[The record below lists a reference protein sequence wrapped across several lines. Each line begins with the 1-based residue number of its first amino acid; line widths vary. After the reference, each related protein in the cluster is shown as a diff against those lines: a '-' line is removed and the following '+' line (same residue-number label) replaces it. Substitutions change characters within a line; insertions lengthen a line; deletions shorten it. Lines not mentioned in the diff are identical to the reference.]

1 MTAVHIYHLGRQP
14 LEAVLP
20 VLLGRSRERGWR
32 ALVKVASDER
42 LAALDDHLWS
52 YSDESFLA
60 HGTDREPDPSEQ
72 PILLTTG
79 DANPNGAAI
88 LFLADGAALPADL
101 AGLER
106 VALLLDGRDPDAVA
120 AAREVWRAVK
130 AEGRETAYW
139 QQDEAGR
146 WTKRA

>member
-72 PILLTTG
+72 AILLTTG

>member
-1 MTAVHIYHLGRQP
+1 MTEVHIYHLQRQP

-32 ALVKVASDER
+32 ALVKVVTAER

-52 YSDESFLA
+52 FSDESFLA
-60 HGTDREPDPSEQ
+60 HGTDREPDPAEQ

-79 DANPNGAAI
+79 DANPNGAAV
-88 LFLADGAALPADL
+88 LFLAEGAPMPADIAALQ
-101 AGLER
+101 R
-106 VALLLDGRDPDAVA
+106 VALLLDGHDADAVA
-120 AAREVWRAVK
+120 AARETWRAAK
-130 AEGRETAYW
+130 AAGHDTAYY

-146 WTKRA
+146 WAKRA